1 MPFDF
6 KKTITIQINDTA
18 GGRGIIVQN
27 PVNVEGLDF
36 LPLTYRNGRV
46 AALLHGN
53 KERGWPKS
61 VINVLKSARNTHIDA
76 LIADNLKQDDPLA
89 ESVCVIDKKER
100 AQQFHKS
107 QIPLAVDVLMPEFV
121 DSAGQIVHATSI
133 KILAT
138 PQSSTQ
144 VSIHMTSES
153 IPWNG

>member
-1 MPFDF
+1 M
-6 KKTITIQINDTA
+6 IHA
-18 GGRGIIVQN
+18 
-27 PVNVEGLDF
+27 
-36 LPLTYRNGRV
+36 
-46 AALLHGN
+46 
-53 KERGWPKS
+53 
-61 VINVLKSARNTHIDA
+61 LKSARNTHIDA

-107 QIPLAVDVLMPEFV
+107 QIPLAVDALMPEFV
-121 DSAGQIVHATSI
+121 DSAGQIVRATSI
-133 KILAT
+133 KIRAA

>member
-53 KERGWPKS
+53 KERG
-61 VINVLKSARNTHIDA
+61 VA
-76 LIADNLKQDDPLA
+76 
-89 ESVCVIDKKER
+89 
-100 AQQFHKS
+100 
-107 QIPLAVDVLMPEFV
+107 
-121 DSAGQIVHATSI
+121 
-133 KILAT
+133 
-138 PQSSTQ
+138 
-144 VSIHMTSES
+144 
-153 IPWNG
+153 